1 MPLWVAERGDVSRS
15 EKPLLVAH
23 VHVNFFFAHTAYRN
37 DMHDAWMDNIYAE
50 LVTFCYSSSSIFI
63 NLMIIELAKLYA

>member
-23 VHVNFFFAHTAYRN
+23 VHVNFIFARTATEMTCM
-37 DMHDAWMDNIYAE
+37 MHGWIIYM
-50 LVTFCYSSSSIFI
+50 LSWCPFVIP
-63 NLMIIELAKLYA
+63 LLLYLLT